1 MLRNLSGIII
11 VDFINME
18 SETSRLDIIRYMK
31 LLIGKDKVQ
40 TVVVDMTPLGL
51 MEITRKKITKPL
63 YEQFHSDI

>member
-1 MLRNLSGIII
+1 
-11 VDFINME
+11 ME